1 MPDAEA
7 AVLLRSVL
15 DELCAQVSKFDATTR
30 ANVASRLL
38 EAAKQ
43 EGPRSMTSRRQ
54 ARKHCDKRRRCG
66 VREKTE

>member
-43 EGPRSMTSRRQ
+43 GRSSIDDLKAAGKEALRQ
-54 ARKHCDKRRRCG
+54 TPTMWR
-66 VREKTE
+66 